1 MKIVRSL
8 AVSCSFVL
16 LASLAGCQQSDAPAS
31 DDGDVVATGPDA
43 RPGISGSNGR
53 LVLPPISGRPAAVYF
68 RIRNDGPGA
77 ATLAGVHVSGA
88 GQAQMHKTE
97 GGSMSAVESLPLD
110 AGASVEFEPGGLHVM
125 AFDLDSSLKAGGHS
139 ELTLTFSDGDKLS
152 MPLRVETMSGEAPAG
167 ADMTGME
174 H

>member
-16 LASLAGCQQSDAPAS
+16 LASLAACQQSDAPAS
-31 DDGDVVATGPDA
+31 NEGDVAASDPDA

-53 LVLPPISGRPAAVYF
+53 LVLPPVSGRPAAVYF
-68 RIRNDGPGA
+68 RVRNDGPGA

-88 GQAQMHKTE
+88 GEAQMHKTE
-97 GGSMSAVESLPLD
+97 GGSMSAVENLPLA

-125 AFDLDSSLKAGGHS
+125 AFDLDNSLKAGGHS
-139 ELTLTFSDGDKLS
+139 ELTLTFADGDKLS
-152 MPLRVETMSGEAPAG
+152 MPLRVESMGGEAR
-167 ADMTGME
+167 ME